1 MSFRSQKKSLMADIN
16 VVPYVDVMLVLLIIF
31 MVTAPLL
38 TQGVEVE
45 LPNASA
51 EVLPKEDKP
60 PLVVSV
66 DSKGQLFLDQEKE
79 ALEPKMLAVKVQ
91 AALRIDPKRAVLVRG
106 DKNIDYGQVVSAMVL
121 LQRAGVA
128 KVGLVTL
135 HEEGS

>member
-79 ALEPKMLAVKVQ
+79 ALEPKTLAVKVQ

-135 HEEGS
+135 HEERS